1 MLIWSWKDSVRR
13 ASIGIIF
20 FIFLSGLVIPSYA
33 LFSTWQQKGYS
44 GNWNSTYI
52 SVNGSITAA
61 ANSSN
66 DYIYVSTNS
75 GSTWN
80 TVGPQKNWSTISGN
94 RDGSYLVASDGTNF
108 YYSGD
113 LGTNWTEV
121 AGQGFSNLAVSDSGN
136 EIIGVRN
143 TGDRLYRSSNGGLTW
158 SGFEA
163 NTNWTDVAISGDG
176 QTIYAVDGS
185 PGFIY
190 SGSLFQ
196 TSLNQIGSFAFWQS
210 IDVSRDG
217 SQIVAVTDSLIY
229 TSIDSGIN
237 FDPRIYSSNHPT
249 SLFRSAS
256 ISEDGTILGVGEG
269 GGLIQIS
276 YDSGTTWNRYESTQD
291 WRVNISG
298 DGSRAVAVANPGNV
312 YISNFANPGDNSSQS
327 SSSTQVIKPEATPSA
342 DVIFNLKNRKY
353 LSKNNL
359 KIKLRKTESFKR
371 DPEDKFKYSIFG
383 SSKKTCVMR
392 GNYVMAKK
400 KTGVCEMWVTRTTNK
415 GVKYKYWVQINYTK

>member
-1 MLIWSWKDSVRR
+1 MLTWSWKDSVRR
-13 ASIGIIF
+13 TSIGIIF

-44 GNWNSTYI
+44 SNWNSTYI
-52 SVNGSITAA
+52 SSDGSIIAA
-61 ANSSN
+61 VNPSG
-66 DYIYVSTNS
+66 DYIYLSTDS

-80 TVGPQKNWSTISGN
+80 SVGPQKFWNTISGN
-94 RDGSYLVASDGTNF
+94 RDGTFLVASDGNDL
-108 YYSGD
+108 YHSSD
-113 LGTNWTEV
+113 LGATWSEIV
-121 AGQGFSNLAVSDSGN
+121 GEGFSSLAVSDSGN
-136 EIIGVRN
+136 EIIGAKSPGN
-143 TGDRLYRSSNGGLTW
+143 RLYRSSNGGLTW
-158 SGFEA
+158 FAFESIA
-163 NTNWTDVAISGDG
+163 NWTDVAISGDG

-185 PGFIY
+185 PGYIY
-190 SGSLFQ
+190 SGLLFQ
-196 TSLNQIGSFAFWQS
+196 TTLNQIGTNAFWQS

-217 SQIVAVTDSLIY
+217 SKIVAVTDSLIN
-229 TSIDSGIN
+229 TSIDGGIN
-237 FDPRIYSSNHPT
+237 FEPRIYSSNHPT
-249 SLFRSAS
+249 SAFRSAS

-269 GGLIQIS
+269 GGGIQIS
-276 YDSGTTWNRYESTQD
+276 YDSGTTWNRYESTQE
-291 WRVNISG
+291 WRVSISG

-327 SSSTQVIKPEATPSA
+327 SSSTQVVIPEVTPSA

-371 DPEDKFKYSIFG
+371 DSGDKFKYSIFG
-383 SSKKTCVMR
+383 TSKKTCVIR